1 MKGYGAVAQGGRA
14 AVEALMSQHE
24 LGAFLAA
31 FGISRDALD
40 GHAAAARTRSANRR
54 LRLGSLRLVRRPR
67 VSLAA
72 SVEGAQ

>member
-1 MKGYGAVAQGGRA
+1 MA
-14 AVEALMSQHE
+14 QHE

-31 FGISRDALD
+31 FGISRAALE

-72 SVEGAQ
+72 SAEGAHYYYCSWSFDSQESV